1 MAGQGSQ
8 VGSAHISIFPVMT
21 GFKAAVS
28 KEVRSAGSES
38 SGLFSKI
45 FKGTGTK
52 SGAQL
57 GREMKAAFKS
67 SAGGMGSSVLSTFK
81 RDVASAT
88 AKTVKSMNQMRD
100 AQGRVRVATSQL
112 ADAQRKY
119 GEGST
124 QVIAA
129 EERLASARRK
139 LDAVTASHK
148 GNIAQLTAAHKAL
161 RQAEDEVNR
170 ASQPGIFTMMGSAIS
185 GLASKI
191 TGPAVTAL
199 NGFRTTASSAFGS
212 VTSTV
217 TNAARGIFSKLP
229 ASVQG
234 DVTKAFSG
242 ITGIAGK
249 AMGGLRTTVSGAA
262 GHIGSA
268 FRAAGSAGLGAI
280 KVMATGIAASAA
292 TAGAA
297 VIAVGKQ
304 ALSSYASYEQL
315 VGGVDT
321 LFKDASSTVQQYA
334 ANAYKT
340 AGVSANT
347 YMEQATAFSASL
359 LQGLGGDTQKAADY
373 ADLAIRD
380 MSDNANKMGTSIDS
394 VQQTYQSLM
403 RGNYAMLDNL
413 KLGYGGTKSELERLV
428 SDASKLTGQAL
439 DPAKF
444 SDVITAIHAVQ
455 ESMGITGTTALEAS
469 TTIEGSVGSM
479 KAAWSNWL
487 AEMGKGNAD
496 MGKLTAQLVETVA
509 TAAGN
514 ILPRLVTIAG
524 NLFTTLTSGAKNWM
538 SSDLPARLN
547 QFQAWV
553 TANLPTMME
562 RGMDMLGSVANGIMA
577 NMPKITE
584 SAISLVATAG
594 GAILQRLPEII
605 TWGVRM
611 LGGIVTGILNSLPK
625 LIAAAPVL
633 IGNLASSIA
642 ANLPTVV
649 SAGVRMLSSVASGFG
664 SAVPQ
669 IIGQIPGIVSRVW
682 NAFTSVNWGQVGLD
696 IIRGIGSGIARAAG
710 SLVGS
715 VVDAAKGA
723 LNSVKGFLGI
733 HSPSRVF
740 RDQVG
745 RYIPEGMAV
754 GIRKAGPS
762 VVSAMG
768 GVADAAVE
776 RAKTARAAI
785 SASVGAVTASGG
797 IGSAPG
803 ETVNNYIFNQP
814 VKTPYET
821 ARAIRMEQRYGIA
834 AA

>member
-57 GREMKAAFKS
+57 GREMKSAFKS

-81 RDVASAT
+81 KDVASAT
-88 AKTVKSMNQMRD
+88 DKVVKSSNKMKNEAAKLKLAEANLVEARQKYAD
-100 AQGRVRVATSQL
+100 GSKQLISAENKVA
-112 ADAQRKY
+112 
-119 GEGST
+119 ST
-124 QVIAA
+124 
-129 EERLASARRK
+129 RRSLSSAT
-139 LDAVTASHK
+139 AVYK
-148 GNIAQLTAAHKAL
+148 GNIAQLTAAQTAL
-161 RQAEDEVNR
+161 KQAEDEVNR
-170 ASQPGIFTMMGSAIS
+170 ASQPGIFTMMGSAVS

-191 TGPAVTAL
+191 TGPAVSAI
-199 NGFRTTASSAFGS
+199 NGFRTSVASAFGS

-217 TNAARGIFSKLP
+217 SNAARGIFSKLP
-229 ASVQG
+229 VTVQG
-234 DVTKAFSG
+234 GFTKAFSG
-242 ITGIAGK
+242 ISGIAGK
-249 AMGGLRTTVSGAA
+249 AMVGLRTTVGSAA
-262 GHIGSA
+262 GRIGSA
-268 FRAAGSAGLGAI
+268 FKTAGSVGLGAI
-280 KVMATGIAASAA
+280 KTMATGIAASAA
-292 TAGAA
+292 AAGAA

-321 LFKDASSTVQQYA
+321 LFKDASSKVQQYA
-334 ANAYKT
+334 AQAYKT
-340 AGVSANT
+340 AGVSANN

-439 DPAKF
+439 DPSKF

-496 MGKLTAQLVETVA
+496 MGALTAQLVETVA

-538 SSDLPARLN
+538 ASDLPARLN

-553 TANLPTMME
+553 AANLPTLLD

-584 SAISLVATAG
+584 SAITLVATAG

-611 LGGIVTGILNSLPK
+611 LGGIVTGILNSLPR

-649 SAGVRMLSSVASGFG
+649 GTGMRMLSSVASGFG

-669 IIGQIPGIVSRVW
+669 LVGQIPGMVSRVL
-682 NAFTSVNWGQVGLD
+682 NAFTSVNWGQVGLN

-715 VVDAAKGA
+715 AVDAAKGA

-733 HSPSRVF
+733 KSPSRVF

-776 RAKTARAAI
+776 RARAARAAI
-785 SASVGAVTASGG
+785 SLAADGRGASGAAVVGA
-797 IGSAPG
+797 G